1 MITVIAVLVVWAII
15 QAVCAK
21 NPGPLLIVVI
31 LYALFS
37 LIADIVY

>member
-21 NPGPLLIVVI
+21 NLGPLLIVAI

-37 LIADIVY
+37 LIAEIVY

>member
-21 NPGPLLIVVI
+21 NPGPLLIMVI

-37 LIADIVY
+37 LIAEIVY